1 VGNAGSEPAVRA
13 GAVAAWLAPALIAGL
28 VFCGS
33 CLLFARLGEIAVW
46 GDEIHSLEIA
56 RLGTGSWAT
65 SLGGYA
71 PLALYNAL
79 LTHTFGL
86 DEWTLR
92 IPAAAAGA
100 AFLAFAGAV
109 AARVLP
115 SFQAIILTGL
125 LAFSPYLV
133 HLFRQARPY
142 SMILLGFWL
151 AAYLVV
157 RWIEKPLPGRL
168 AAAALLAACVGYLNT
183 AVLPSLL
190 CLGILPVWAAKEA
203 GVLRVRLPQLAVA
216 TVLFAGALVAL
227 FGTFEEGLTHAVADA
242 QELGSASRAD
252 AETLLGTAMLLLG
265 TSNPVAVAASG
276 MVFALGAVRA
286 WQANPRLTG
295 WFLATLGVQVGAL
308 LVVRPGTSQ
317 VPFVFL
323 RYCAH
328 LSPGLFAILAYGVS
342 PPSRWI
348 GGPKTPRWAAPLV
361 ALALVAMLA
370 AANGS
375 AGRYAVAGGAPGAA
389 HPLLLFTPTSRESP
403 LLRALVPRFS
413 LLPTFPVYE
422 LYQRVHGREV
432 YVASVP
438 SRFYGLFASGPGI
451 HFRRS
456 LPFDESAFAD
466 TPARFL
472 VLHKHLPAELRA
484 IQRAFLEDP
493 ALGRQVRGL
502 HQVLHPWSSRLF
514 APPGSI
520 RSIRDDLTLPLVYED
535 ASVSVYLLPG
545 S

>member
-1 VGNAGSEPAVRA
+1 
-13 GAVAAWLAPALIAGL
+13 LAPTLIAGL
-28 VFCGS
+28 VFSGS
-33 CLLFARLGEIAVW
+33 CLLFARLGEIAVS
-46 GDEIHSLEIA
+46 GDEIHSLQVA
-56 RLGTGSWAT
+56 RLGRGTWVT

-79 LTHTFGL
+79 LTQTWGL

-100 AFLAFAGAV
+100 VFLAFAGAV
-109 AARVLP
+109 AARALP

-157 RWIEKPLPGRL
+157 RWIEKPRPGRL

-190 CLGILPVWAAKEA
+190 CLGVLPVWAAKRA
-203 GVLRVRLPQLAVA
+203 GVFRVRLPQLAA
-216 TVLFAGALVAL
+216 AAVLFAGAFVAL
-227 FGTFEEGLTHAVADA
+227 FGTFEEDLTHAVADA
-242 QELGSASRAD
+242 QNLGGVSQAD

-265 TSNPVAVAASG
+265 TSKPVTVAASG

-308 LVVRPGTSQ
+308 LVARPGTSQ

-328 LSPGLFAILAYGVS
+328 LSPGLFAVLAYGVS

-348 GGPKTPRWAAPLV
+348 EGPKTPRWAAPLV

-370 AANGS
+370 VANGS
-375 AGRYAVAGGAPGAA
+375 AGRYPVAGDPPTAA
-389 HPLLLFTPTSRESP
+389 HPLLLFAPTSRESP
-403 LLRALVPRFS
+403 LLRALVPRFYTEVLPDGPPGPLVEVP

-432 YVASVP
+432 YVASMP
-438 SRFYGLFASGPGI
+438 SQFSGLFASSPGI

-456 LPFDESAFAD
+456 LPFEESAFAD

-472 VLHKHLPAELRA
+472 VLHKHLPAEVRA
-484 IQRAFLEDP
+484 IHRAFLEDP

-502 HQVLHPWSSRLF
+502 GWVLHPQSSRLI
-514 APPGSI
+514 APPASI
-520 RSIRDDLTLPLVYED
+520 QSIRDDLTLPLVYED
-535 ASVSVYLLPG
+535 ASVSVYRLPG

>member
-1 VGNAGSEPAVRA
+1 
-13 GAVAAWLAPALIAGL
+13 LAPALIAGL

-46 GDEIHSLEIA
+46 GDEIHSLEVA

-109 AARVLP
+109 AARALP
-115 SFQAIILTGL
+115 SVQAIILTGL

-157 RWIEKPLPGRL
+157 RWIEKPRPGRL
-168 AAAALLAACVGYLNT
+168 AAAALLAACDGYLNT

-190 CLGILPVWAAKEA
+190 CLGVLPVWAAKRS
-203 GVLRVRLPQLAVA
+203 GVLRERLPQLAA
-216 TVLFAGALVAL
+216 AAVLFAGAILAL
-227 FGTFEEGLTHAVADA
+227 FYTFEEGAIRALSDA
-242 QELGSASRAD
+242 QRLGGASQAD

-265 TSNPVAVAASG
+265 TSSPVAVAASG

-286 WQANPRLTG
+286 WRANPRLTG

-308 LVVRPGTSQ
+308 LVARPGTSQ

-328 LSPGLFAILAYGVS
+328 LSPGLFAVLAYGVS

-370 AANGS
+370 AANGG
-375 AGRYAVAGGAPGAA
+375 AGRYPVAGDAPAAA
-389 HPLLLFTPTSRESP
+389 HPLLLFAPTSRESP
-403 LLRALVPRFS
+403 LLRALVPRFYTEVLPDWS
-413 LLPTFPVYE
+413 PGPLVEVPLLPTFPVYE

-438 SRFYGLFASGPGI
+438 SQFYGLFASGPGI

-472 VLHKHLPAELRA
+472 VLHKHLPAEIRA
-484 IQRAFLEDP
+484 IERAFLKDP

-502 HQVLHPWSSRLF
+502 RRVLHPWSSRRF
-514 APPGSI
+514 VPPGSI

-535 ASVSVYLLPG
+535 ASVSVYRLPE